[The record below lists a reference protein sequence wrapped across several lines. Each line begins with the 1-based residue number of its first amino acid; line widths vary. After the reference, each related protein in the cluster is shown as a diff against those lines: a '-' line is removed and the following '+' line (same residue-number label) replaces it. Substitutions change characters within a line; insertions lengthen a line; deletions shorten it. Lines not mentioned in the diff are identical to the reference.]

1 MPFPQTRLRRLRQTP
16 SLRRLIRETELN
28 AGDLVMPFFIGP
40 GKNVKVEISSLPGQ
54 YRYSVDTL
62 LKAVEGAVKAG
73 VGAVILFGIPEKK
86 DPLGKGAYAKNGVV
100 QTAAQALKD
109 RYPNLC
115 LMADLCLCEYT
126 DHGHCG
132 VLKDGRILNDE
143 TLEFYAQTA
152 VSQAGA
158 GFDVIAPSG
167 MMDGQVSAIREALDS
182 SNFEMTPILAYAA
195 KTASAFYGPFRE
207 AAGSSPKSGDRLS
220 HQMDFSNSREM
231 MREILSDIEEG
242 ADIVM
247 VKPALPNLDILKEA
261 RLKFDLP
268 LAAYQVSGEY
278 AMIKAASKNG
288 WMDEKKTALES
299 LTSIKRAGADF
310 ILTYFAIEAAR
321 WIQEK

>member
-28 AGDLVMPFFIGP
+28 VGDLVMPFFVGP
-40 GKNVKVEISSLPGQ
+40 GKNVEVEISSLPGQ

-167 MMDGQVSAIREALDS
+167 MMDGQVSAIRKALDS

-261 RLKFDLP
+261 RLRFDLP